1 MRFDRE
7 QFNIDAIEACKEDH
21 FLHLLDD
28 EGSESCLDTLDFSLE
43 NIVTKVLRYYSE
55 DQVLFDDLESK

>member
-28 EGSESCLDTLDFSLE
+28 EGSESCLDTLDFSL
-43 NIVTKVLRYYSE
+43 
-55 DQVLFDDLESK
+55 